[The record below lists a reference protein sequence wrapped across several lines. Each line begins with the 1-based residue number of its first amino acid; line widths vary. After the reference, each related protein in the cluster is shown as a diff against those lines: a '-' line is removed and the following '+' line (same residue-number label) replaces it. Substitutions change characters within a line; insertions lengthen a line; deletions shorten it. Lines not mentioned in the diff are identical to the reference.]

1 MAVYSYAAN
10 AAVSMATIDAWHN
23 DFSSNSNLSMNDIF
37 TTLEPVD
44 SQPHSLSELR
54 GNDFL
59 YGTVTPET
67 GGSISVTSGYTLAAQ
82 TTVHTLKNVNFGSLA
97 SITITATATYP
108 YVFHSFRDAASGG
121 GNALS
126 TSGTGTTTGTLTLT
140 SSTVTSA
147 VNIYAYFN
155 SSHTDPTDTP

>member
-1 MAVYSYAAN
+1 
-10 AAVSMATIDAWHN
+10 MATIDAWHN
-23 DFSSNSNLSMNDIF
+23 HFSSNSNLSMNGIF
-37 TTLEPVD
+37 TTLEPAD

-82 TTVHTLKNVNFGSLA
+82 TTVHSLKNVNFGSLA

-108 YVFHSFRDAASGG
+108 YVFHSFRDTAGG
-121 GNALS
+121 AGSAQS
-126 TSGTGTTTGTLTLT
+126 TSGAGTTTGTITLT
-140 SSTVTSA
+140 SSTHVG
-147 VNIYAYFN
+147 VPNFYAYFD
-155 SSHTDPTDTP
+155 SSHSDPTT

>member
-37 TTLEPVD
+37 TTLEPAD
-44 SQPHSLSELR
+44 AQPHSLSELR

-108 YVFHSFRDAASGG
+108 YVFHSFRDTAGG
-121 GNALS
+121 AGAALS
-126 TSGTGTTTGTLTLT
+126 TAGAGTTTGTITLT
-140 SSTVTSA
+140 MLTHVGVPNFYACFDTSH
-147 VNIYAYFN
+147 
-155 SSHTDPTDTP
+155 SDPTD

>member
-1 MAVYSYAAN
+1 MAVYTYASN

-23 DFSSNSNLSMNDIF
+23 DFSSNSNLSMDDIF

-82 TTVHTLKNVNFGSLA
+82 TTAHKLKNVNFGSLA

-108 YVFHSFRDAASGG
+108 YVFHSFRDTAGG
-121 GNALS
+121 AGAALS
-126 TSGTGTTTGTLTLT
+126 TTGAGTTTGTITLT
-140 SSTVTSA
+140 MLTHVG
-147 VNIYAYFN
+147 VPNFYAYFD
-155 SSHTDPTDTP
+155 SSHSDPTD